1 MTLTGNEKLEFN
13 DDGEISNVDVFVV
26 RENSDRSGI
35 TSSNGGIT
43 TSNKQDI
50 IDNVKSVNMQI
61 TKKLVVIL
69 KL

>member
-1 MTLTGNEKLEFN
+1 MLMYLWSEKILI
-13 DDGEISNVDVFVV
+13 DQVSQVL
-26 RENSDRSGI
+26 
-35 TSSNGGIT
+35 NGGIT